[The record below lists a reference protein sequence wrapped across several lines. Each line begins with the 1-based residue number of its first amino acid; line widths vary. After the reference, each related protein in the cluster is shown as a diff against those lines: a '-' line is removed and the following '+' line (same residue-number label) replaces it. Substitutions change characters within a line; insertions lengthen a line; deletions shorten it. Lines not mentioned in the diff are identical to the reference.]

1 MLKYI
6 HIEIVFFTLECKKKK
21 VCKYSELIL
30 NIYLKKYLKNNQIEN
45 AAISTKQNK
54 STFEQKINLGII
66 WQILLT
72 S

>member
-1 MLKYI
+1 MQ
-6 HIEIVFFTLECKKKK
+6 KKKF
-21 VCKYSELIL
+21 VSILNLIQ

-66 WQILLT
+66 
-72 S
+72 